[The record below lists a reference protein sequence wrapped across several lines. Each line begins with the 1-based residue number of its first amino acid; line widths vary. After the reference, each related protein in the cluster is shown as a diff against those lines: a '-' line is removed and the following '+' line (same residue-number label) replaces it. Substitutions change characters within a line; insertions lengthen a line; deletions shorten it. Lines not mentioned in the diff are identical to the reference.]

1 MKMTTKDFKVEVSS
15 RLHNDYGNGKD
26 YYQHHGK
33 SLLILPGQESQLPA
47 KEYLEWHNEHVYLG

>member
-15 RLHNDYGNGKD
+15 KLHNDYGNGKD
-26 YYQHHGK
+26 YYQHHGQ
-33 SLLILPGQESQLPA
+33 SLLILPGQDQCPA